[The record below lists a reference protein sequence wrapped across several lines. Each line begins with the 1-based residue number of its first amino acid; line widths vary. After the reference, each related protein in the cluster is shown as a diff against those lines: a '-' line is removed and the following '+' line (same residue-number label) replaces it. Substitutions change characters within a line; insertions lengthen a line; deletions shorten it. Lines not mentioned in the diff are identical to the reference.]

1 VRAVAESR
9 GGANNRRDK
18 TPRWGLFKN
27 FIGEWEMPS
36 HIGSI
41 DATLEVV
48 TPENIAFHYQVAGP
62 FRRLPAFLL
71 DVCIRMA
78 IFLSFTMTLGFFGV
92 LANLQGLT
100 SALVIVA
107 WFVLDW
113 FYGGVLEIVFNGQTF
128 GKRVMGLRVL
138 TVDGEPITAVQAI
151 MRNFLRFA
159 DMMPM
164 LSLEVFSI
172 SAAAYMIPTFVVA
185 LVTMTMN
192 RRYQRL
198 GDLVCGTVVVVEE
211 RSWLAGV
218 AELEDPR
225 AKQLANYVPADFRVS
240 RTLARA
246 LSDYV
251 DRRRYFSPARRR
263 EIARHVA
270 APLVVQFGFPLDTS
284 YDLVLCALYY
294 RAFIADRDADE
305 RPWEPTGALTESQP
319 V

>member
-1 VRAVAESR
+1 MASQV
-9 GGANNRRDK
+9 
-18 TPRWGLFKN
+18 
-27 FIGEWEMPS
+27 
-36 HIGSI
+36 GSI
-41 DATLEVV
+41 DAMLEVV
-48 TPENIAFHYQVAGP
+48 TPENIAFQYQVAGP
-62 FRRLPAFLL
+62 FRRLPAFLI
-71 DVCIRMA
+71 DTCIRAA
-78 IFLSFTMTLGFFGV
+78 IFISFTIGLSMLGFMLSLEGM
-92 LANLQGLT
+92 T

-113 FYGGVLEIVFNGQTF
+113 FYGGILEILLNGQTF

-138 TVDGEPITAVQAI
+138 TLDGEPINAVQAL

-159 DMMPM
+159 DMMPI
-164 LSLEVFSI
+164 LSLEVFSLPV
-172 SAAAYMIPTFVVA
+172 AAYMIPTFVVA
-185 LVTMTMN
+185 LVTMTAN

-218 AELEDPR
+218 VELDDPR
-225 AKQLANYVPADFRVS
+225 AKLLANLIPADFRVS

-270 APLVVQFGFPLDTS
+270 APLVAQFNFAADTS
-284 YDLVLCALYY
+284 YDLLLCALYY
-294 RAFIADRDADE
+294 RAFVADRDADE
-305 RPWEPTGALTESQP
+305 RA
-319 V
+319 